1 MPTISPSH
9 PRHDYKFSGI
19 PIKVPHPFASGHT
32 LSTGEAHFLNRQLA
46 SYVGNGYSGEIRR
59 ELKKIDDERAAAF
72 KAKTYTGPLTEPDA
86 KGKQFPAPA
95 TPTDLSWDH
104 QAEFDA
110 KFDGYVLG
118 ESNRG
123 SGETSTKDPVAQFAH
138 TIASAKVKEL
148 IKAKGLKV
156 TQFTASSTNNDQ
168 GVSKFGQLVAQYI
181 AANSWVE
188 ELAKSQVEA
197 MNAASGV
204 DLDVIAPEAAAAE

>member
-19 PIKVPHPFASGHT
+19 PIKVPHPFSEGHT

-59 ELKKIDDERAAAF
+59 ELAKIDAANLEAF
-72 KAKTYTGPLTEPDA
+72 KAKTYTGPVVGEGKAA
-86 KGKQFPAPA
+86 KPAPA
-95 TPTDLSWDH
+95 TPADLTWDH

-138 TIASAKVKEL
+138 TIASSKVKEL

-181 AANSWVE
+181 AANFWVE

-204 DLDVIAPEAAAAE
+204 DLDVIAPETAAAE